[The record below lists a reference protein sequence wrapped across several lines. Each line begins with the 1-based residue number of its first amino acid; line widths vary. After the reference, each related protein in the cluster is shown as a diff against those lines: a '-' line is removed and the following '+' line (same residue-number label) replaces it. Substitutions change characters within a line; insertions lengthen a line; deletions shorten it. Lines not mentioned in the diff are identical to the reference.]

1 MFWNLILFF
10 LVSQIPCFP
19 SIDDEYPAQEVLDT
33 YLHWFSS
40 YLECVW
46 LWGHMLDVIRS
57 PPPLSANQ
65 RFSFLS
71 SHQWDAWLSD
81 DGGAAISVDINTWGD
96 QGPGVVACGLM
107 VPIWEIRDQELITLS
122 LIVQTRH
129 THQHNHHRHSE
140 QRSLISPTFVGY
152 EHEQIST
159 SAWL

>member
-1 MFWNLILFF
+1 MFKKNVLKLDTFLSCVTESLF
-10 LVSQIPCFP
+10 LCEPKT
-19 SIDDEYPAQEVLDT
+19 IDDEYPASEVIDT

-71 SHQWDAWLSD
+71 IDQWDAWLSD

-107 VPIWEIRDQELITLS
+107 VSIWDPWPGADNIVTDCTNTPHSPHSITS
-122 LIVQTRH
+122 
-129 THQHNHHRHSE
+129 HS
-140 QRSLISPTFVGY
+140 
-152 EHEQIST
+152 
-159 SAWL
+159 